1 MTRHHRLLVNF
12 NTEYLIRSIYRV
24 VDDSNDKQMATANW
38 WNMFR
43 ARGRKNIEKRALNRI
58 LPLHLHLAPCMQ
70 CVQLFF
76 FQCLLSLIAMLSA
89 SSSASSWRR
98 CRCSWT
104 PSTSA
109 RERQCTRVGWR
120 GWMHGEAAS
129 LCFCGTRSY
138 SRKKRLKVANV
149 F

>member
-12 NTEYLIRSIYRV
+12 NTENLIRSICRV
-24 VDDSNDKQMATANW
+24 EDDSNDKQMATANW

-58 LPLHLHLAPCMQ
+58 LPLHLHLAMQ
-70 CVQLFF
+70 FVQLFF

-104 PSTSA
+104 LSTSA
-109 RERQCTRVGWR
+109 RERQCARVGWR

-129 LCFCGTRSY
+129 LTFCGTRSY
-138 SRKKRLKVANV
+138 FRKKKRLKVANV